1 MPLICKLLNEL
12 QVMAFISPKI
22 IGGITAPTPVGDL
35 GMVEMTQALQLS
47 DVAFEQVLMALSF

>member
-1 MPLICKLLNEL
+1 
-12 QVMAFISPKI
+12 MAFISPKI

-47 DVAFEQVLMALSF
+47 DVAFEQVCLALSSLITSRAL